1 MKDKTPYNSNTSKN
15 NFKQFFENT
24 LVNSDQREFSNSFN
38 KDEFEAE
45 ATQGYKAFPGA
56 IKDVGL
62 IDKKIHSLIS
72 SKRKILRIK
81 RLVIVS
87 IPIIISI
94 LIIFNYSHKPTN
106 ENRNTLT
113 SLSVD
118 SNRINTI
125 NREIEQAQLIPEKE
139 QITSIKATH
148 EQKKVAVFEKEM
160 PPELIDKLQAI
171 SIKGNL
177 GNDIKSV
184 NPDEHYAYMPTQYL
198 YDLKVIDY
206 TNIYRKGIKKLIS
219 DGGSLDPKFENRQNT
234 NSSLS
239 NDDISTSVLYMEFLT
254 NAMGKFSSNQ
264 YKEALKDYIYILQQY
279 PDDQNAHFYGG
290 LCYYNIGLYEN
301 SITYFNSV
309 LESNMVTFTQ
319 EALWYKALSFIKN
332 NQFEEAETLLN
343 KIIETKGFYSAQA
356 QDEMN
361 YIKNK

>member
-1 MKDKTPYNSNTSKN
+1 MKDKIPYNSNTSKE

-24 LVNSDQREFSNSFN
+24 QVNSDQREFSNSFN
-38 KDEFEAE
+38 KDEFETE
-45 ATQGYKAFPGA
+45 AAQGYKAFPGA
-56 IKDVGL
+56 IKDVGS
-62 IDKKIHSLIS
+62 IDKKIHSLVS

-81 RLVIVS
+81 RIVLVS

-94 LIIFNYSHKPTN
+94 FIIFNYSHKPIK
-106 ENRNTLT
+106 ENKNTP
-113 SLSVD
+113 SLSND
-118 SNRINTI
+118 SHKINII

-139 QITSIKATH
+139 QITSLKATH

-160 PPELIDKLQAI
+160 PPALIDKLQAI

-219 DGGSLDPKFENRQNT
+219 DGGSLDPKFENRQNI

-239 NDDISTSVLYMEFLT
+239 NEDISTSVSYMEFLN

-264 YKEALKDYIYILQQY
+264 FKEALKDYIYILQQY

-301 SITYFNSV
+301 SITFFNSV
-309 LESNMVTFTQ
+309 LESNTVTFTQ
-319 EALWYKALSFIKN
+319 EALWYKTLSFIQN

-343 KIIETKGFYSAQA
+343 KIIEAKGFYSAQA
-356 QDEMN
+356 QDELN
-361 YIKNK
+361 FIKNK